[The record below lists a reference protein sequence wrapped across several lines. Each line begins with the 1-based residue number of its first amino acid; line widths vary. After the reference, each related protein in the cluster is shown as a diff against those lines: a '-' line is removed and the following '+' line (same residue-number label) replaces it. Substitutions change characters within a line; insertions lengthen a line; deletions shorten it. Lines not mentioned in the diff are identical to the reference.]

1 MTKAKKKFR
10 QLTSENICEIYSL
23 LYKEGIISF
32 PSTPDS
38 VKTIEATVANING
51 SNFGIENYPTDT
63 EKIVAY
69 FYFLIKNHPF
79 VDGNKRTASLVF
91 LVLIEMNGLE
101 KHFEGYNL
109 DALAIFMES
118 VDASEYKEAIKF
130 VSSKIFKV

>member
-1 MTKAKKKFR
+1 M
-10 QLTSENICEIYSL
+10 
-23 LYKEGIISF
+23 ISF
-32 PSTPDS
+32 PATPDS
-38 VKTIEATVANING
+38 VKAIEATVANING

-91 LVLIEMNGLE
+91 LVLVDINGLE
-101 KHFEGYNL
+101 KYFEAYNL

-118 VDASEYKEAIKF
+118 VDSGEYKEVIKF
-130 VSSKIFKV
+130 VSQKIFKDQQKRRAIK